1 MTIDQTLLMMFV
13 QWNFTLINDA
23 LKVFPDI
30 SHFKMI
36 ARAKTE
42 MQKDCQS

>member
-1 MTIDQTLLMMFV
+1 MTIDQTLLMIFV
-13 QWNFTLINDA
+13 QWNFTLLNDV

-36 ARAKTE
+36 ATAKTE